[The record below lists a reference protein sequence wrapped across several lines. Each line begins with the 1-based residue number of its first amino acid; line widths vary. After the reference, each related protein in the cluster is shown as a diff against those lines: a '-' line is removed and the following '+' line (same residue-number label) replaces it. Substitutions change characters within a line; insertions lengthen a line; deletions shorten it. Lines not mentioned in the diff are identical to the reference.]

1 MELHAE
7 VMENENKNK
16 NNNVVIRREVCLVW
30 EELTVVIN
38 SGKSSNNN
46 SERRK
51 KVLNGISGYAEPNR
65 IMALIGPS
73 GAGKS
78 TFLDALAGRLAT
90 NVSITGNV
98 LLNGTKRTTSSRD
111 LSYVTQEDH
120 FLGTLT
126 VRETLTYAA
135 YLRLAANMANDEI
148 DKVVAKTLDEMGLQ
162 DCAESRLGNWH
173 SRGISKGEK
182 RRLSIG
188 IEILTQPHILLL
200 DEPTSGLDSAAAFFV
215 ISSLRSI
222 AHDGRIV
229 ICSIHQ
235 LSSEVFNLFDD
246 MVILA
251 GGETVYF
258 GERTK
263 AVKFFEDAGF
273 PCPTRKNP
281 PEHFLRCVSPE
292 FDSVLTLIQSKN
304 ANNEAP
310 SSWNSLMNMTTEEIK
325 WKLINCFK
333 NSRQLANAREKIR
346 EIKLRKEPSIE
357 RAYDTRTLKQLCT
370 LTHRSFLN
378 MTRDIGYYWLRI
390 LFYMLVS
397 VCAGFLYLNV
407 GTSNSAILSRSK
419 IDGFIYGFMIFLC
432 IGGLPFFLEELKV
445 FERERFGRHYGEGVF
460 VLSSFISSLPF
471 VVFISLTSGT
481 TLYHMVNFHPG
492 FSHYCYFCIN
502 LFCSISVTEGSM
514 LLVAAL
520 VSNQLLAIGT
530 SAAITILMMMPSNAF
545 RRMID
550 IPKFFWRYP
559 MSYISYI
566 AWSIQGQ
573 YKNDLI
579 GLEFEG
585 MMPGDRKIKGE
596 VILEE
601 MFGIRTDYSKWWD
614 IGALV
619 CLLISYRLMFFLVL
633 KHRER
638 ASSLF
643 HTILLTRSSLK
654 LNLNLNLNLNHKHI
668 SSKRHHSLYPFS
680 SQHGFTPPT
689 IS

>member
-1 MELHAE
+1 
-7 VMENENKNK
+7 
-16 NNNVVIRREVCLVW
+16 
-30 EELTVVIN
+30 
-38 SGKSSNNN
+38 
-46 SERRK
+46 
-51 KVLNGISGYAEPNR
+51 
-65 IMALIGPS
+65 MALIGPS

-90 NVSITGNV
+90 SVSITGNV
-98 LLNGTKRTTSSRD
+98 LLNGTKRTTSSKD
-111 LSYVTQEDH
+111 ISYVTQEDY

-135 YLRLAANMANDEI
+135 YLRLPSNMTKDEI
-148 DKVVAKTLDEMGLQ
+148 DKVVVKTLAEMGLQ
-162 DCAESRLGNWH
+162 DCADSRLGNWH

-235 LSSEVFNLFDD
+235 LSSDVFNLFDD
-246 MVILA
+246 LVLLA

-258 GERTK
+258 GERTE
-263 AVKFFEDAGF
+263 AVQFFADAGF

-292 FDSVLTLIQSKN
+292 FDSVLNLIQSKN
-304 ANNEAP
+304 ANEAP
-310 SSWNSLMNMTTEEIK
+310 LSWNSLMNMTTEEIK
-325 WKLINCFK
+325 LKLINCFK
-333 NSRQLANAREKIR
+333 KSRQLANAREKIR

-357 RAYDTRTLKQLCT
+357 RAYDTSWVKQLCT

-378 MTRDIGYYWLRI
+378 MTRDIGYY
-390 LFYMLVS
+390 
-397 VCAGFLYLNV
+397 C
-407 GTSNSAILSRSK
+407 K

-445 FERERFGRHYGEGVF
+445 FKRERFGRHYGEAVY
-460 VLSSFISSLPF
+460 VLSSFISSFPF
-471 VVFISLTSGT
+471 VVFISLTSRT

-492 FSHYCYFCIN
+492 FSHYCYFCVN
-502 LFCSISVTEGSM
+502 LFCSISVTEGCM

-530 SAAITILMMMPSNAF
+530 AAGITILMMMPSNAF
-545 RRMID
+545 RRMVD

-566 AWSIQGQ
+566 SWSIQGQ

-585 MMPGDRKIKGE
+585 MMPGDKKITGE
-596 VILEE
+596 KILKE

-619 CLLISYRLMFFLVL
+619 CLLISYRLLFFLVL

-638 ASSLF
+638 AASLF
-643 HTILLTRSSLK
+643 HTKRTLLDIILRRSSLK
-654 LNLNLNLNLNHKHI
+654 LNLNDKYI
-668 SSKRHHSLYPFS
+668 SSKRHHSLYPLS
-680 SQHGFTPPT
+680 SQDGFTSP
-689 IS
+689 IKS

>member
-1 MELHAE
+1 
-7 VMENENKNK
+7 
-16 NNNVVIRREVCLVW
+16 
-30 EELTVVIN
+30 
-38 SGKSSNNN
+38 
-46 SERRK
+46 
-51 KVLNGISGYAEPNR
+51 
-65 IMALIGPS
+65 MALIGPS

-78 TFLDALAGRLAT
+78 TFLDALAGRLAN
-90 NVSITGNV
+90 NVSISGNV
-98 LLNGTKRTTSSRD
+98 LLNGTKRTASSRD
-111 LSYVTQEDH
+111 ISYVTQEDY

-135 YLRLAANMANDEI
+135 SLRLPSNMTKDEI
-148 DKVVAKTLDEMGLQ
+148 DKVVAKTLAEMGLQ
-162 DCAESRLGNWH
+162 DCVDSRLGNWH

-246 MVILA
+246 LVMLA

-263 AVKFFEDAGF
+263 AVQFFAEAGF

-281 PEHFLRCVSPE
+281 PEHFLRCVTPE

-304 ANNEAP
+304 ANEAP
-310 SSWNSLMNMTTEEIK
+310 SSWNSLMNMRTEEIK
-325 WKLINCFK
+325 LKLINCFK
-333 NSRQLANAREKIR
+333 KSKQFANAREKIK

-357 RAYDTRTLKQLCT
+357 RAYDTSMVKQLCT

-390 LFYMLVS
+390 LFYILVS

-407 GTSNSAILSRSK
+407 GTSYGAILSRSK
-419 IDGFIYGFMIFLC
+419 IDGFIYGFMVFLC

-445 FERERFGRHYGEGVF
+445 YKTKQTSNGGFILYCIFLYQMATKLVEYQVFKRERFGRHYGEAVY
-460 VLSSFISSLPF
+460 VLSSFISSFPF

-502 LFCSISVTEGSM
+502 LFCSISVTEGCM

-530 SAAITILMMMPSNAF
+530 AAGITILMMMPSNAF

-566 AWSIQGQ
+566 SWSIQGQ

-585 MMPGDRKIKGE
+585 NDLIGLEFEGMMPGDKKRKGE
-596 VILEE
+596 VILKE

-619 CLLISYRLMFFLVL
+619 CLLVSYRFLFFLVL

-638 ASSLF
+638 VSSLF
-643 HTILLTRSSLK
+643 HTKRTLLDIILPRRSSLK
-654 LNLNLNLNLNHKHI
+654 LNLNDKYM
-668 SSKRHHSLYPFS
+668 SSKRHHSLYLVS
-680 SQHGFTPPT
+680 SQDGFNSPI